1 MITRAKLG
9 LRVTR
14 VIIRINKKEEEEKN
28 IYIYGRKG
36 HMDKVKFR
44 GHTGYYKDKRD
55 KKAKTPTK
63 SKKLGA
69 RGPHENVKFKCDM

>member
-1 MITRAKLG
+1 MITTAKLG

-14 VIIRINKKEEEEKN
+14 VIIRKKKKKK
-28 IYIYGRKG
+28 YGREG
-36 HMDKVKFR
+36 HMDKVKFK

-63 SKKLGA
+63 SKS
-69 RGPHENVKFKCDM
+69 

>member
-9 LRVTR
+9 LRVKR
-14 VIIRINKKEEEEKN
+14 VIIRINKKKKKKKKK
-28 IYIYGRKG
+28 YGREG
-36 HMDKVKFR
+36 HMDKVKFK

-63 SKKLGA
+63 SKS
-69 RGPHENVKFKCDM
+69 

>member
-14 VIIRINKKEEEEKN
+14 VIIRIKKKKKKKKKH
-28 IYIYGRKG
+28 GREG
-36 HMDKVKFR
+36 HMDKVKFKC
-44 GHTGYYKDKRD
+44 HTGYYKDKRD

-63 SKKLGA
+63 SKS
-69 RGPHENVKFKCDM
+69 

>member
-14 VIIRINKKEEEEKN
+14 VIIRINKKKKKK
-28 IYIYGRKG
+28 YGREG
-36 HMDKVKFR
+36 HMDKVKFK

-55 KKAKTPTK
+55 KNAKTPTK
-63 SKKLGA
+63 
-69 RGPHENVKFKCDM
+69 